1 MVATIQMP
9 EASRDLSK
17 LVLDKIH
24 QVPGLKDA
32 GVLATNDNGLVT
44 LTGFVSNE
52 ADRIAAE
59 NAARQV
65 SGVKAVA
72 DDLQIKSSA
81 DRGNVDI
88 AKDVIRNLRSHTFL
102 ASEDIKVIV
111 RDGRVI
117 LDGVV
122 HQELQKML
130 AGAQVKRVK
139 GISGLSNKLTVKS
152 EASLSQPIGDTNATA
167 ARTAIE
173 AVGYF
178 ENGCWVETGEA
189 EAG

>member
-130 AGAQVKRVK
+130 AEAQVKRVK

-152 EASLSQPIGDTNATA
+152 EASLSQPIGDTNAT
-167 ARTAIE
+167 RTAIE

>member
-9 EASRDLSK
+9 EATRDLST